1 MAFWLHGNTLVANSG
16 IGRDLL
22 EQADCLDAETLE
34 TLIRISSL
42 IEKFSNEKRKRDALA
57 AQNS

>member
-34 TLIRISSL
+34 TMIRISSL
-42 IEKFSNEKRKRDALA
+42 IDKLNAEKRERERIA
-57 AQNS
+57 AQQR